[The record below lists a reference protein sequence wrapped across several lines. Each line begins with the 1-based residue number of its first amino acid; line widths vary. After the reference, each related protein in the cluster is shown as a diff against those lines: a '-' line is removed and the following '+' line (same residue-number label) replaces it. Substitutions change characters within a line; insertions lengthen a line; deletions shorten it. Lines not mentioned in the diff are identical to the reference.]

1 MDGTVAPTLL
11 VRRVV
16 GYCWCKKNRFELFV
30 ESYMVRRVFQV
41 GREGGANSTERRFTT
56 VTATVANKYIV
67 WGGSDILCA
76 RLRKLYVN

>member
-1 MDGTVAPTLL
+1 MERLRL
-11 VRRVV
+11 R
-16 GYCWCKKNRFELFV
+16 YWFV
-30 ESYMVRRVFQV
+30 EWLGTAGAKRIDSSSLWKAIWF
-41 GREGGANSTERRFTT
+41 EGFSRWEGKGVNSTERRFTT